1 MTKWNILQK
10 AHFVVKHQ
18 DKVKRTMYTVQGA
31 GKWKTSW
38 KSMQV
43 GKRNW
48 CNDLLRVSF
57 LEASPYLVVRSRYF
71 PISATISVKNTKNA
85 PHCNIPVTC
94 FMLRIFQPF
103 NLVRNPRSSAPS
115 VQERNLLLSTH
126 GQAIRPK
133 RRPHWTQRPN
143 RHSLLPVKNLV
154 IINTYKNKF
163 SYLWST
169 YL

>member
-1 MTKWNILQK
+1 
-10 AHFVVKHQ
+10 
-18 DKVKRTMYTVQGA
+18 
-31 GKWKTSW
+31 
-38 KSMQV
+38 MQV

-57 LEASPYLVVRSRYF
+57 LEASPYLVVRLRYI

-103 NLVRNPRSSAPS
+103 NLVRNPRSNTLS
-115 VQERNLLLSTH
+115 VQERNLLLSAH
-126 GQAIRPK
+126 GQAIRLK
-133 RRPHWTQRPN
+133 RRPHRTQRPN
-143 RHSLLPVKNLV
+143 SHSLLPVKKLV